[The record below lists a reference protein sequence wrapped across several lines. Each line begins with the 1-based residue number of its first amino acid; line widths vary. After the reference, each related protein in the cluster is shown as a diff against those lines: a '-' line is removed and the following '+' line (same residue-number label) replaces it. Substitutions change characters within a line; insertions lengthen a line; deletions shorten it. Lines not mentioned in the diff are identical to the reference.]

1 MKGNLEFEGE
11 FLNGKRNGQGKEYN
25 YEGKLVYKG
34 QFINN
39 RRASRNLCNII

>member
-1 MKGNLEFEGE
+1 MKGNLEFEGK
-11 FLNGKRNGQGKEYN
+11 FLNGKRNGQGKQYN
-25 YEGKLVYKG
+25 HEGKLVYKG